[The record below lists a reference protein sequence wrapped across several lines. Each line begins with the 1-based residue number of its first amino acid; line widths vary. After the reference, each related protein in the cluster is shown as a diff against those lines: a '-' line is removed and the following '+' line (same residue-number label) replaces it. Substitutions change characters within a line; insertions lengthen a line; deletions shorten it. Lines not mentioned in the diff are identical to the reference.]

1 MIIDTSYQDQFPF
14 LFAGNAGTI
23 KITASANERV
33 PIEISYVS
41 VKGSSSPVILYQ
53 STFALTADMSGRI
66 ELNFKEIL
74 LSMLSI
80 LSGFKNEFLGG
91 FIFGVT
97 EREQIWIKFGEGSDA
112 VTHKYRVFAG
122 QLEDEECKRVYD
134 GRKFITVR
142 SQIGVSKTTGTDYV
156 PIVAGDNSNLFF
168 VFYFD
173 IIPPVKY
180 QYPYVLGKGLN
191 SVDMAYPSIR
201 KFADDAGYS
210 EYELKAYD
218 IWAETSLKDDNGAV
232 TSVVKSEVLRFI
244 VSDSKVSIFEF
255 LGSVGLMETI
265 YATGNRKT
273 ELTTEPT
280 SFTNGGIE
288 CELTNDSRLIHE
300 TFTGWLASADEV
312 RFWQEFFSSA
322 KRYAVVDGVSR
333 RIVVDEVNSE
343 GTEGELNAFSFKW
356 HYADKHDDPSMVPI
370 RKELKQYKI

>member
-1 MIIDTSYQDQFPF
+1 MTIDTSYQDQFPF

-74 LSMLSI
+74 LSILSI
-80 LSGFKNEFLGG
+80 LPGFKNEYLGSGG

-97 EREQIWIKFGEGSDA
+97 REQIWIKFGEGS

-180 QYPYVLGKGLN
+180 QYPYSLVKGLD

-288 CELTNDSRLIHE
+288 CELTNDSHLIHE

-333 RIVVDEVNSE
+333 RIVIDEVDSE